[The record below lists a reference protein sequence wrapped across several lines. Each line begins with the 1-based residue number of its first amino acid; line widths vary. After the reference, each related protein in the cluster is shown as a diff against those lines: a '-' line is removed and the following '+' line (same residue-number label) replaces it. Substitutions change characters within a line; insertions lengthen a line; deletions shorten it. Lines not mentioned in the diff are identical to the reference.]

1 MMKHDYGKQMT
12 LMENETL
19 RQLYERKSVRVFTEQ
34 PIEENIVQAILR
46 AATMAP
52 TAWNQQL

>member
-1 MMKHDYGKQMT
+1 MGMGGMT
-12 LMENETL
+12 LIENETL